1 MSGSAFDPIGATLP
15 RDAQHPLAR
24 LLDAGEEAALLL
36 DASGRIVFVNEA
48 WRRFARDNDGD
59 ESVEHGI
66 GLDYLAACRGD
77 PSVSELTSAL
87 EGLLQGSLAGFR
99 YRYRCNAP
107 SVLRRFEL
115 RATRLAPG
123 AAPGGAALALWQ
135 HDVTELEMS
144 EARLRVQRGVAAA
157 LAEGLPLLE
166 VCLRLGQLVCDEL
179 EWECF
184 ELWSQ
189 DSDGK
194 IRLLLTSADGKPG
207 LEVFREATRD
217 MGFQP
222 GQGLPGRVWQSRQP
236 EWIEDFSD
244 AGRFPRAPAARA
256 CGLGCAFGVPLAS
269 GPEVFLMLA
278 GFARGQRAR
287 DRATVE
293 LLQGI
298 GAQLADVE
306 RRQRAEEKARV
317 AERELASSHER
328 LDEVLKSAPGFVV
341 KTDLAGRV
349 RYINRSRT
357 VPREQAL
364 GLHWT
369 WLIPVEQRPR
379 LDELFAEVIA
389 TGETREYQVEL
400 SDAEGNPQHYHG
412 RIGPLRLRDEAGE
425 QRIVGAV
432 IVAQDVTELRRLQA
446 ELDASQRL
454 ASVGTLAAGVA
465 HEVNNA
471 LSPVLANLSM
481 ITSEVTRGSPEALA
495 ETEILTMLHD
505 AHDSAERIRGV
516 VGDLKLLS
524 RPKDEAHGPVEVVPV
539 LEGML
544 RLATNEIRH
553 RARVVRTYEEV
564 PPALAAEGRLG
575 QVLLNLLL
583 NAAQAIPEGHAERHL
598 IRVSTR
604 LLAGSE
610 VAIEVSDSGVGIP
623 PEVMRRLFTPFFT
636 TKAEKGTGLGLS
648 ICDKIVRSMGGRI
661 EVDSEG
667 GVGSTFRV
675 VLAVAPPAVATL
687 PEEPRSAS
695 LDGPRGRVLVVDD
708 NRSVGLAMRR
718 VLSGAHEVVFA
729 NSGRE
734 AIALLERGERFE
746 VILCDVMMP
755 EMSGPELID
764 LLERRW
770 PEVAEGVVVVTGG
783 ALSQSSQAFLERT
796 PHLVLDK
803 PVPPRRLLGVV
814 AERLRAS
821 R

>member
-1 MSGSAFDPIGATLP
+1 M
-15 RDAQHPLAR
+15 
-24 LLDAGEEAALLL
+24 LL
-36 DASGRIVFVNEA
+36 DASGRVVHVNQA
-48 WRRFARDNDGD
+48 WRRFARDNGGGD
-59 ESVEHGI
+59 ALEHGV
-66 GLDYLAACRGD
+66 GLDYLAACQSD
-77 PSVSELTSAL
+77 PSVRELTHAL
-87 EGLLQGSLAGFR
+87 EGLLQGSLESFR

-115 RATRLAPG
+115 RATRLAG
-123 AAPGGAALALWQ
+123 AEPGGAAVALWH
-135 HDVTELEMS
+135 HDVTELEMA

-166 VCLRLGQLVCDEL
+166 VCTRLGQLVCDEL

-189 DSDGK
+189 DPDGK
-194 IRLLLTSADGKPG
+194 IRLLLTSADTKPG
-207 LEVFREATRD
+207 LEAFRAATRN
-217 MGFQP
+217 MGFQL
-222 GQGLPGRVWQSRQP
+222 GEGLPGRVWRSREP
-236 EWIEDFSD
+236 EWIADFSD
-244 AGRFPRAPAARA
+244 SARFPRAPAARA
-256 CGLGCAFGVPLAS
+256 CGLGCAFGIPLAS

-278 GFARGQRAR
+278 CFARGQRAR
-287 DRATVE
+287 DTATVE

-341 KTDLAGRV
+341 KTDLAGLV

-357 VPREQAL
+357 VPREQTL

-369 WLIPVEQRPR
+369 WLIPAEQRPA
-379 LDELFAEVIA
+379 LEGLFAEVIGS
-389 TGETREYQVEL
+389 GETREYQVEL
-400 SDAEGNPQHYHG
+400 SDAEGKPQHYHG

-425 QRIVGAV
+425 PRTAGAV
-432 IVAQDVTELRRLQA
+432 IVAQDVTELRRLQS

-454 ASVGTLAAGVA
+454 ASVGALAAGVA

-471 LSPVLANLSM
+471 LSPVLANLTM
-481 ITSEVTRGSPEALA
+481 ITSALTQGSPERAFEDEL
-495 ETEILTMLHD
+495 LSMLHD
-505 AHDSAERIRGV
+505 AHDSAERIRDV

-524 RPKDEAHGPVEVVPV
+524 RPKDEARGPVEVVPV

-544 RLATNEIRH
+544 RLATTEIRH
-553 RARVVRTYEEV
+553 RARIVRTYAEV
-564 PPALAAEGRLG
+564 PPVLGAEGRLG

-583 NAAQAIPEGHAERHL
+583 NAAQAIPEGHAERNL
-598 IRVSTR
+598 IRVATK
-604 LLAGSE
+604 LLSDGE
-610 VAIEVSDSGVGIP
+610 VAIEVSDSGGGIP

-661 EVDSEG
+661 EVVSEV

-675 VLAVAPPAVATL
+675 VLAVAAPELATL
-687 PEEPRSAS
+687 PVEPRPAS

-708 NRSVGLAMRR
+708 ERAVGLAMRR
-718 VLSGAHEVVFA
+718 ALSGAHEVVFA

-734 AIALLERGERFE
+734 AIALFERGERFE

-764 LLERRW
+764 LLKRRW

-783 ALSQSSQAFLERT
+783 ALSPS
-796 PHLVLDK
+796 
-803 PVPPRRLLGVV
+803 
-814 AERLRAS
+814 
-821 R
+821 